1 MSTATKGA
9 KAPQTKATSNGTA
22 KKVEPKKVEVLKSES
37 TVKDFLNP
45 TAEDRINRANNFAIL
60 AKKHQ
65 FLKNKSEELDR
76 FLISSDGTKENIHL
90 TNAEGFKFEVS
101 NTQVIEKVV
110 QTISEQLNVFLEK
123 SNREILDF
131 TV

>member
-1 MSTATKGA
+1 MSTATKAG
-9 KAPQTKATSNGTA
+9 KAPQTKAMSNGAA
-22 KKVEPKKVEVLKSES
+22 KKVEPKKEEVQKSES

-45 TAEDRINRANNFAIL
+45 TAEDRINRAQNFEIL
-60 AKKHQ
+60 AKKYH
-65 FLKNKSEELDR
+65 FLKNKADELNR

-110 QTISEQLNVFLEK
+110 ETISEQLNVFLEK